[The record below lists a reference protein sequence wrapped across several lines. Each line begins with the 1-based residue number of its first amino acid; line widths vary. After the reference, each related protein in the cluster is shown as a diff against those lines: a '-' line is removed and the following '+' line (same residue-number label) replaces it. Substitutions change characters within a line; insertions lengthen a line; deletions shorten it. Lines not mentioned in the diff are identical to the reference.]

1 MHEPDSAEHHIV
13 MKLWQR
19 WIADRTE
26 IVVPSL
32 LRYEV
37 TNAVY
42 RSARQELFS
51 ETTAIGIIQSLDLL
65 PVRFIDNIDLN
76 VAAFEIAKELDLPA
90 AYDAHYLALAQ
101 RERAVLFTADR
112 RLVRAALPRFS
123 FVRYVMHE

>member
-1 MHEPDSAEHHIV
+1 MT
-13 MKLWQR
+13 LWQR
-19 WIADRTE
+19 WIANRTE

-42 RSARQELFS
+42 RSARQGLFS
-51 ETTAIGIIQSLDLL
+51 EAIAIGIIQSLDLL
-65 PVRFIDNIDLN
+65 PVRFFDYIDLN
-76 VAAFEIAKELDLPA
+76 VAAFQLARELDLPA

-112 RLVRAALPRFS
+112 RLVRAVVPRFS
-123 FVRYVMHE
+123 FVRNVMDE